1 MAVQFL
7 RKASVWLKKHKIT
20 VLAVS
25 CVGLLGTNLSYHVFP
40 EQTFKLLHE
49 CWSEGQP
56 AELSEKLCGVFQDV
70 LQDTGVKSTDS
81 YRAFAA
87 SSFHPVSAGI
97 PWLPAGSLVGIP
109 PNFDS
114 TAEDKKGIVNHVVV
128 INGKEVDWESSEG
141 VALKEALT
149 FSLKAQKFAIAREVV
164 YLQNGSPLASAVV
177 APTCLAGMF
186 VCGRA
191 LKLLLGLSTG
201 PVILRGLCNLVTAMG
216 GLLCYC
222 VSADAVTYHLDCRAD
237 RKAAML
243 SEDYARGGLEFYDK
257 ILSRNRIFRGLMG
270 KQGVKMY
277 APSGNLFP
285 RHWFRIKYTPYT
297 YRRTLIV
304 NILRELQASDG
315 SA

>member
-7 RKASVWLKKHKIT
+7 RKASVWLKKHKTT

-56 AELSEKLCGVFQDV
+56 AELSQKLCGVFHDV
-70 LQDTGVKSTDS
+70 LQDTGVKSADS

-128 INGKEVDWESSEG
+128 INGKEVNWESSEG

-177 APTCLAGMF
+177 APTCLAGTF

-222 VSADAVTYHLDCRAD
+222 VSSDAVTYHLDCRAD
-237 RKAAML
+237 RKAAVL

-270 KQGVKMY
+270 KQGKKMY

-304 NILRELQASDG
+304 NILRDLQASNG

>member
-1 MAVQFL
+1 MAVQIL
-7 RKASVWLKKHKIT
+7 RRTSVWLKKHKIT

-25 CVGLLGTNLSYHVFP
+25 CVGLFGTNLSYHVFP

-49 CWSEGQP
+49 CWSKGQP
-56 AELSEKLCGVFQDV
+56 AELSERLCGVFQDV
-70 LQDTGVKSTDS
+70 LRDTDVKSTDS

-87 SSFHPVSAGI
+87 SGFHPVSAGI

-128 INGKEVDWESSEG
+128 INGKEVDWESNEG

-149 FSLKAQKFAIAREVV
+149 FSLQAQKFAIAREVV

-177 APTCLAGMF
+177 APTCLAGTF
-186 VCGRA
+186 LCGRGM
-191 LKLLLGLSTG
+191 KILLGLSHG
-201 PVILRGLCNLVTAMG
+201 PVILRGLCNVVAAAG
-216 GLLCYC
+216 GLLFYC
-222 VSADAVTYHLDCRAD
+222 VACDAMTHHLDCKAD
-237 RKAAML
+237 RKAAMV
-243 SEDYARGGLEFYDK
+243 SKDYARGGVEFYDK
-257 ILSRNRIFRGLMG
+257 ILSRNRILRGLMG
-270 KQGVKMY
+270 KQGMKMY

-297 YRRTLIV
+297 YRRDLIV
-304 NILRELQASDG
+304 NILRELQA
-315 SA
+315 

>member
-1 MAVQFL
+1 MAAQFL

-20 VLAVS
+20 
-25 CVGLLGTNLSYHVFP
+25 LLGISCMGLFSTNLSYHVFP

-56 AELSEKLCGVFQDV
+56 AELSERLCGVFQDV

-87 SSFHPVSAGI
+87 SGFHPVSAGI

-114 TAEDKKGIVNHVVV
+114 TAEDKTGIVNHVVV
-128 INGKEVDWESSEG
+128 INGKKVDWESSEG

-149 FSLKAQKFAIAREVV
+149 FSLRAQKFAIAREVL
-164 YLQNGSPLASAVV
+164 YLQSGSPLASATV
-177 APTCLAGMF
+177 APACLAGTF
-186 VCGRA
+186 LCGRVM
-191 LKLLLGLSTG
+191 KLLLGLSHG
-201 PVILRGLCNLVTAMG
+201 PLILRGICNIVTAAG

-222 VSADAVTYHLDCRAD
+222 VSSDAVTHHLDCRAD
-237 RKAAML
+237 RKAATV
-243 SEDYARGGLEFYDK
+243 STDYARGGVEFYDK
-257 ILSRNRIFRGLMG
+257 ILSRNRILRGLMG
-270 KQGVKMY
+270 KQGTKMY

-285 RHWFRIKYTPYT
+285 RHWFRVKYTPYT
-297 YRRTLIV
+297 YRRDLIV
-304 NILRELQASDG
+304 NILRDLQA
-315 SA
+315 

>member
-1 MAVQFL
+1 MAVQIL
-7 RKASVWLKKHKIT
+7 RKTSVWLKKHKIT

-25 CVGLLGTNLSYHVFP
+25 CVGLFGTNLSYHVFP

-56 AELSEKLCGVFQDV
+56 AELSERLCGVFQDV
-70 LQDTGVKSTDS
+70 LQDTDVKSTDC

-87 SSFHPVSAGI
+87 SGFHPVSAGI

-128 INGKEVDWESSEG
+128 INGRKVDWDSNEG

-149 FSLKAQKFAIAREVV
+149 FSLQAQKFAIAREVV
-164 YLQNGSPLASAVV
+164 YLQNGSPLANAVV
-177 APTCLAGMF
+177 APTCLAGTF

-191 LKLLLGLSTG
+191 IKIFLGLSHG
-201 PVILRGLCNLVTAMG
+201 PVILRGICNIVTAAG
-216 GLLCYC
+216 GLLFYYL
-222 VSADAVTYHLDCRAD
+222 AYDAMTYHLDCKAD
-237 RKAAML
+237 RKAAL
-243 SEDYARGGLEFYDK
+243 VSRDYATGGVEFYDK
-257 ILSRNRIFRGLMG
+257 ILSRNRILRGLMG
-270 KQGVKMY
+270 KQGVKTY

-285 RHWFRIKYTPYT
+285 RHWFRMKYTPYT
-297 YRRTLIV
+297 YRRDLIV
-304 NILRELQASDG
+304 NILRELQA
-315 SA
+315 

>member
-1 MAVQFL
+1 MAVQIL
-7 RKASVWLKKHKIT
+7 RKTSVWLKKHKIT

-25 CVGLLGTNLSYHVFP
+25 CMGLFGTNFSYHVFP

-56 AELSEKLCGVFQDV
+56 AELSERLCGVFQDV

-87 SSFHPVSAGI
+87 SGFHPVSAGI

-128 INGKEVDWESSEG
+128 INGKAVDWESNEG

-149 FSLKAQKFAIAREVV
+149 FSLQAQKFAIAREVV
-164 YLQNGSPLASAVV
+164 YLQNGSPLAIAVV
-177 APTCLAGMF
+177 APTCLAGTF
-186 VCGRA
+186 FCGRA
-191 LKLLLGLSTG
+191 IKILLGLSHG
-201 PVILRGLCNLVTAMG
+201 PVILRGICNFATAAG
-216 GLLCYC
+216 GLLVYYL
-222 VSADAVTYHLDCRAD
+222 AYDAMTHHLDCKAD
-237 RKAAML
+237 RKAAMV
-243 SEDYARGGLEFYDK
+243 SQDYARGGVEFYDK
-257 ILSRNRIFRGLMG
+257 ILFRNRILRGLMG
-270 KQGVKMY
+270 KQGMKMY

-297 YRRTLIV
+297 YRRDLIV
-304 NILRELQASDG
+304 NILRELQA
-315 SA
+315 

>member
-1 MAVQFL
+1 MAVRFL
-7 RKASVWLKKHKIT
+7 QKTSVWLKEHKIT

-25 CVGLLGTNLSYHVFP
+25 CMGLFGTNLSYHVFP

-56 AELSEKLCGVFQDV
+56 AELSERLCGVFQDV
-70 LQDTGVKSTDS
+70 LQDTDVKSTNS

-87 SSFHPVSAGI
+87 SGFHPVSAGI

-141 VALKEALT
+141 VALREALT
-149 FSLKAQKFAIAREVV
+149 FSLQAQKFAIAREVA
-164 YLQNGSPLASAVV
+164 YLQSGSPLKSAIV
-177 APTCLAGMF
+177 APACLAGTF
-186 VCGRA
+186 LCVRGV
-191 LKLLLGLSTG
+191 KLFLGVSHG
-201 PVILRGLCNLVTAMG
+201 PVILRSLCNIVTAAG
-216 GLLCYC
+216 GLLCYYLAC
-222 VSADAVTYHLDCRAD
+222 DAVTYHVDCKAD
-237 RKAAML
+237 RRAAMV
-243 SEDYARGGLEFYDK
+243 SKDYARGGVEFYDK
-257 ILSRNRIFRGLMG
+257 ILSRNRILRGLMG
-270 KQGVKMY
+270 TQGMKMY

-297 YRRTLIV
+297 YRRDLIV
-304 NILRELQASDG
+304 NILRELQA
-315 SA
+315 

>member
-1 MAVQFL
+1 MAGRLL
-7 RKASVWLKKHKIT
+7 RKASLWLKKHKIT

-25 CVGLLGTNLSYHVFP
+25 CMGLLGTNLSYHVFP
-40 EQTFKLLHE
+40 EQTFKQLHE

-56 AELSEKLCGVFQDV
+56 AELSEKLRGIFEDV
-70 LQDTGVKSTDS
+70 LRDSGVKSPDS

-87 SSFHPVSAGI
+87 SGFHPVSAGI
-97 PWLPAGSLVGIP
+97 PWLPGGSLVGIP
-109 PNFDS
+109 PNFES

-149 FSLKAQKFAIAREVV
+149 FSLEAQKFAIAREVA

-177 APTCLAGMF
+177 APTCLAGTF

-201 PVILRGLCNLVTAMG
+201 PVILRSLCNLVSAMA
-216 GLLCYC
+216 GLLCYG
-222 VSADAVTYHLDCRAD
+222 VSSDAVTFHMDCGAD
-237 RKAAML
+237 REAARL
-243 SEDYARGGLEFYDK
+243 SQDYARAGLEFYDK
-257 ILSRNRIFRGLMG
+257 ILSRNRIFRALMG
-270 KQGVKMY
+270 KQGMKMY

-285 RHWFRIKYTPYT
+285 RHWFRLKYTPYT

-304 NILRELQASDG
+304 NILRELQA
-315 SA
+315 

>member
-20 VLAVS
+20 LLAVS
-25 CVGLLGTNLSYHVFP
+25 CVGLFGTNVSYHVFP

-56 AELSEKLCGVFQDV
+56 AELSQRLCGVFQDV
-70 LQDTGVKSTDS
+70 LQDTNVKSTDS

-87 SSFHPVSAGI
+87 SGFHPVSAGI

-109 PNFDS
+109 PNFDG
-114 TAEDKKGIVNHVVV
+114 TAEDKTGIVKHVIV
-128 INGKEVDWESSEG
+128 IDGKEVDWESNEG

-149 FSLKAQKFAIAREVV
+149 FSLEAQKFVLAREVV

-177 APTCLAGMF
+177 APTCLAGTF
-186 VCGRA
+186 FSGRA
-191 LKLLLGLSTG
+191 VKLLLGLSAG
-201 PVILRGLCNLVTAMG
+201 PVVLRSVCNIVTAAG
-216 GLLCYC
+216 GLLFYY
-222 VSADAVTYHLDCRAD
+222 VSYDAMTHHLDCKAD

-243 SEDYARGGLEFYDK
+243 SKDYARGGIEFYDK
-257 ILSRNRIFRGLMG
+257 ILARNRIFRGLMG
-270 KQGVKMY
+270 KKGAKMY

-285 RHWFRIKYTPYT
+285 RYWFRVKYTPYT
-297 YRRTLIV
+297 YRRDLIV
-304 NILRELQASDG
+304 NILRKLQA
-315 SA
+315 